1 MRKSLISNFGVIIN
15 VSSLANVEK
24 VVKPPKKP
32 VTKNAGNHEIEIDKP
47 IVNPIK
53 KLPTRFTINVAIG
66 NLEVNI

>member
-1 MRKSLISNFGVIIN
+1 MTNLKVNQKKRLISNFGVIIN

-32 VTKNAGNHEIEIDKP
+32 VTKNAGNHEIEIDRP

-53 KLPTRFTINVAIG
+53 TTQLD
-66 NLEVNI
+66 LLSMLL